1 MPNPLLARYS
11 FRHGTVHA
19 ADDRMARYVVRLS
32 MALGDVRIAGH
43 YATRKRQAMAQRL
56 YFVRLTAS
64 HVRELAL
71 IMDPPNVRVIPPV
84 EEFLASLPS
93 GTEPAPAEIRRSHKR
108 AMRLLDQPMHPER
121 PAITA
126 AAGVIRHPKLRDD
139 LKELR
144 DRFFHYGH
152 DARGDEAISS
162 AMHALVGDAT
172 GYVIREQTLR
182 ALYADDVGMTLA
194 HPFPARFAEDM
205 HSGLFA
211 FLEPA
216 ALYVQQVEAA
226 WLHAHR
232 DAVVVR
238 RPGHT
243 PQTLREWSPWELPFP
258 R

>member
-1 MPNPLLARYS
+1 
-11 FRHGTVHA
+11 
-19 ADDRMARYVVRLS
+19 
-32 MALGDVRIAGH
+32 VRIAGH
-43 YATRKRQAMAQRL
+43 YATRTRQNSAQRL

-64 HVRELAL
+64 HVRELVL
-71 IMDPPNVRVIPPV
+71 ILDPPNALVVPRV
-84 EEFLASLPS
+84 EEFLSSLPQ
-93 GTEPAPAEIRRSHKR
+93 GTEPAPADIRQSYKR
-108 AMRLLDQPMHPER
+108 AMRLLDLPMHPER
-121 PAITA
+121 PQITTA
-126 AAGVIRHPKLRDD
+126 TGDTRHPKLRDD

-152 DARGDEAISS
+152 DARGDEAIRG
-162 AMHALVGDAT
+162 AMQALVGDAT
-172 GYVIREQTLR
+172 GYVIRDRTLR

-205 HSGLFA
+205 HSSLVA

-216 ALYVQQVEAA
+216 ALFVHQVEAA

-238 RPGHT
+238 RPGRT
-243 PQTLREWSPWELPFP
+243 PHTLREVLG